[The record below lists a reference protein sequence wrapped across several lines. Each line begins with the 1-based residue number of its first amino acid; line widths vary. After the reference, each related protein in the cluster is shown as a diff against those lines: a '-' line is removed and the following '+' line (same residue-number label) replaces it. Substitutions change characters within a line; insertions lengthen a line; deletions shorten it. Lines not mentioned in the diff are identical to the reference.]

1 MSACVPTRHNR
12 TSRSSRPPRAS
23 GVKRPHSPPQPP
35 AKRRFHIA
43 GADLSASITVFLLAV
58 PMSLGLAVA
67 MDAPLQAGL
76 ISAAI
81 GGIVAGLLGGT
92 PLQVSGPSAGLTVV
106 TAELIHLY
114 GWRTT
119 CAITIGAGLLQILLG
134 SIRAARSALAVSPAI
149 VHGTLAGIGV
159 AIALAQLH
167 IVLGGSPQSSAV
179 ANVLSLPDQLSQ
191 VAPAAPLIGALTIAV
206 LVLWPRLPGRS
217 GRAVR
222 RIPAALAAVVTATA
236 VAAVAA
242 PGIARVD
249 LPSWRSHV
257 FPEMPHGPVMALATA
272 VFTVMLVASLESL
285 LAAVA
290 VDKLSAGRAAGRT
303 ASRPG
308 AGSPTAPTPAE
319 AVAPASDRGAS
330 PDSTGLPVPPLKRS
344 DLDRELRA
352 QGIANMLSGLV
363 GGLAVSGGA
372 VRSSANVRA
381 GATGRASTVLHG
393 VWMLLATVLLVTV
406 LEWIP
411 LAALAALVMMV
422 GIQMVNIAHIRNVH
436 KHREFLVYGATI
448 TGVLLFGVLKGV
460 AIGIAVAVAVAL
472 HRLGRTRITVTD
484 QGGQHLIVV
493 RGQLTFLAVPRLSRT
508 LGQLPQGGDAVVELD
523 GFFMDH
529 AAYETIQDWSNAQT
543 AHGGRVVFTGRSG
556 GRIAEPASAAHS
568 CCRPWTPWRNHH
580 CHDEPDRV
588 PALRHGIGGPFTE
601 TPFAGVPFAGAFSG
615 SGPGPTLG
623 TGTAPVHDA
632 GTGWDA
638 SSGNALDSAPVP
650 VEPAGHVTADAP
662 AGHAPYGLRS
672 RTAGSSLDSSTG
684 SPTAPSAAPAFA
696 PDTPHTTAPSTPTDG
711 ASPRAVLTDDVR
723 ADGTPSDG
731 APTGEGQ
738 DDGASAD
745 GTPVGGTSRRT
756 GGDRLVSGLSSF
768 QRNTAPLVRGELA
781 RLALEGQRPSQLF
794 ITCADSRLVTSM
806 ITASG
811 PGDLFTVRNIGN
823 LVPLPNTESGDDSV
837 GAAIEYAV
845 DVLKVESITVCGHSG
860 CGAMQALLGGEPDRG
875 TPPTALWRW
884 LRHGLPS
891 LRRMAS
897 RDHAWARISGRLPA
911 DALEQLCLTNVV
923 QQLDH
928 LRSHEAV
935 ARRLADGTLQLHGMY
950 FHVGEAQA
958 YLLTE
963 EASSGLALDEVFDPV
978 GPEATDSRRPVC
990 SAAPITIPPLAAPP
1004 VAAAS
1009 ASPAVPG
1016 GPSGAGPGA
1025 LEHTGA

>member
-23 GVKRPHSPPQPP
+23 GVKRPHSPPPP
-35 AKRRFHIA
+35 RGGRIRIA
-43 GADLSASITVFLLAV
+43 GADVSASITVFLLAV

-106 TAELIHLY
+106 TAELIQVY

-134 SIRAARSALAVSPAI
+134 SLRAARSALAVSPAI

-179 ANVLSLPDQLSQ
+179 ANALALPDQLGRLS
-191 VAPAAPLIGALTIAV
+191 PAAPLIGVLTITV
-206 LVLWPRLPGRS
+206 LVLWPRIPGRIGS
-217 GRAVR
+217 GAR
-222 RIPAALAAVVTATA
+222 RVPAALVAVVTATT
-236 VAAVAA
+236 VATLAA

-249 LPSWRSHV
+249 LPSWRAHV
-257 FPEMPHGPVMALATA
+257 LPEMPHGPVLALATA

-285 LAAVA
+285 LAAMA
-290 VDKLSAGRAAGRT
+290 VDKLSAAPSHSPSARTSAAPPPPAAPP
-303 ASRPG
+303 ASPGVPASPG
-308 AGSPTAPTPAE
+308 APTTPTSHTPPSPTPSASPSPPSPPTP
-319 AVAPASDRGAS
+319 
-330 PDSTGLPVPPLKRS
+330 PVRRA

-352 QGIANMLSGLV
+352 QGIANTLSGLV

-381 GATGRASTVLHG
+381 GAQGRASTVLHG
-393 VWMLLATVLLVTV
+393 VWVLLATGLLVTV

-422 GIQMVNIAHIRNVH
+422 GIQMVNLAYIRNVH

-448 TGVLLFGVLKGV
+448 TGVVLFGVLKGV
-460 AIGIAVAVAVAL
+460 TIGIAVAVAVAL
-472 HRLGRTRITVTD
+472 HRLARTRITVTD
-484 QGGQHLIVV
+484 QGGEHLVVV

-508 LGQLPQGGDAVVELD
+508 LGQLPQGGNAVVELD

-529 AAYETIQDWSNAQT
+529 AAYEAIQDWSTAQA
-543 AHGGRVVFTGRSG
+543 AHGGRIVFTGRSG

-580 CHDEPDRV
+580 CHDEPGRT
-588 PALRHGIGGPFTE
+588 PEAGHGPGIPFTDARPVTDPIG
-601 TPFAGVPFAGAFSG
+601 TPHDMP
-615 SGPGPTLG
+615 
-623 TGTAPVHDA
+623 HDA
-632 GTGWDA
+632 LTPTPAPA
-638 SSGNALDSAPVP
+638 STPGSAPSPDVAP
-650 VEPAGHVTADAP
+650 GRDPAPSLHRSP
-662 AGHAPYGLRS
+662 A
-672 RTAGSSLDSSTG
+672 RTAG
-684 SPTAPSAAPAFA
+684 PPAEA
-696 PDTPHTTAPSTPTDG
+696 TRPA
-711 ASPRAVLTDDVR
+711 
-723 ADGTPSDG
+723 
-731 APTGEGQ
+731 
-738 DDGASAD
+738 
-745 GTPVGGTSRRT
+745 GGN
-756 GGDRLVSGLSSF
+756 RLISGLSSF
-768 QRNTAPLVRGELA
+768 QRNTAPLVREELA
-781 RLALEGQRPSQLF
+781 RLAAEGQRPSQLF

-823 LVPLPNTESGDDSV
+823 LVPLPNAESGDDSV

-845 DVLKVESITVCGHSG
+845 DILKVESITVCGHSG
-860 CGAMQALLGGEPDRG
+860 CGAMQALLGAKPDPQ
-875 TPPTALWRW
+875 TPPTSLWRW

-891 LRRMAS
+891 LERMAS
-897 RDHAWARISGRLPA
+897 RHHAWARISGRLPT

-928 LRSHEAV
+928 LRAHESV
-935 ARRLADGTLQLHGMY
+935 ARRLAEGTLRLHGMY

-963 EASSGLALDEVFDPV
+963 GASSGLELDEVFDRV
-978 GPEATDSRRPVC
+978 GPGD
-990 SAAPITIPPLAAPP
+990 
-1004 VAAAS
+1004 
-1009 ASPAVPG
+1009 PAG
-1016 GPSGAGPGA
+1016 SGELERAGV
-1025 LEHTGA
+1025 

>member
-1 MSACVPTRHNR
+1 MSACVPTRHDR
-12 TSRSSRPPRAS
+12 TSRSSRPHRAS
-23 GVKRPHSPPQPP
+23 GVKRPHSPPPP
-35 AKRRFHIA
+35 PRGGRFRIA

-67 MDAPLQAGL
+67 MDAPLEAGL

-106 TAELIHLY
+106 TAELIQIY

-134 SIRAARSALAVSPAI
+134 SLRAARSALAVSPAI

-159 AIALAQLH
+159 AIALAQVH

-179 ANVLSLPDQLSQ
+179 ANSLALPDQLGRVS
-191 VAPAAPLIGALTIAV
+191 PAAPLIGLLTIAI
-206 LVLWPRLPGRS
+206 LVLWPRLPGRI
-217 GRAVR
+217 GRVVR

-249 LPSWRSHV
+249 LPSWRSHAL
-257 FPEMPHGPVMALATA
+257 PEMPHGPVLALATA

-290 VDKLSAGRAAGRT
+290 VDKLSADRAGERTSARSKAGLASEPASASGART
-303 ASRPG
+303 RSAPVSTPTPG
-308 AGSPTAPTPAE
+308 SKPSPNSTPTSGSDPGSTSPPPSPPSLTAPEPSAPPTTPA
-319 AVAPASDRGAS
+319 P
-330 PDSTGLPVPPLKRS
+330 PPVRRS

-352 QGIANMLSGLV
+352 QGIANTLSGLV

-381 GATGRASTVLHG
+381 GATSRASTVLHG
-393 VWMLLATVLLVTV
+393 VWVVLATGLLVTV

-422 GIQMVNIAHIRNVH
+422 GIQMVSFAHIRNVH

-448 TGVLLFGVLKGV
+448 TGVVLFGVLKGV

-472 HRLGRTRITVTD
+472 HRLARTRITVID
-484 QGGQHLIVV
+484 QGGRHLVVV

-508 LGQLPQGGDAVVELD
+508 LAQLPQGGDAVVELD

-529 AAYETIQDWSNAQT
+529 AAYETIQDWSLAQT

-580 CHDEPDRV
+580 CHDRPEQPPETRHGPDSPFSDDRLGADPASGAARSPAPGTDGTSV
-588 PALRHGIGGPFTE
+588 PAS
-601 TPFAGVPFAGAFSG
+601 GA
-615 SGPGPTLG
+615 P
-623 TGTAPVHDA
+623 
-632 GTGWDA
+632 
-638 SSGNALDSAPVP
+638 SAP
-650 VEPAGHVTADAP
+650 ATAA
-662 AGHAPYGLRS
+662 
-672 RTAGSSLDSSTG
+672 
-684 SPTAPSAAPAFA
+684 SPTA
-696 PDTPHTTAPSTPTDG
+696 TPR
-711 ASPRAVLTDDVR
+711 RA
-723 ADGTPSDG
+723 
-731 APTGEGQ
+731 
-738 DDGASAD
+738 
-745 GTPVGGTSRRT
+745 GGNH
-756 GGDRLVSGLSSF
+756 LVNGLSSF
-768 QRNTAPLVRGELA
+768 QRNTAPLVREELA
-781 RLALEGQRPSQLF
+781 RLAREGQRPSQLF

-811 PGDLFTVRNIGN
+811 PGDLFTVRNVGN
-823 LVPLPNTESGDDSV
+823 LVPPPDAESGDDSV

-845 DVLKVESITVCGHSG
+845 DVLRVDSITVCGHSG
-860 CGAMQALLGGEPDRG
+860 CGAMQALLGAKPDPD
-875 TPPTALWRW
+875 TPRTSLWRW

-891 LRRMAS
+891 LERMVS
-897 RDHAWARISGRLPA
+897 QHHAWARISGRLPT
-911 DALEQLCLTNVV
+911 DSLEQLCLTNVV

-928 LRSHEAV
+928 LRAHESV
-935 ARRLADGTLQLHGMY
+935 ARRLAEGTLQLHGMY

-958 YLLTE
+958 YLLAE
-963 EASSGLALDEVFDPV
+963 DASAGLALDEVFDLV
-978 GPEATDSRRPVC
+978 GPGDAHATSDARASCGGHALGESHASGTTDLPAEFPASGTTDTPAEFPATGHIRPPTESRASGSRDA
-990 SAAPITIPPLAAPP
+990 SGDTTAPGDP
-1004 VAAAS
+1004 S
-1009 ASPAVPG
+1009 GPG
-1016 GPSGAGPGA
+1016 GR
-1025 LEHTGA
+1025 ERTGV

>member
-23 GVKRPHSPPQPP
+23 GVKRPHSPPPP
-35 AKRRFHIA
+35 RGGRFRIA

-67 MDAPLQAGL
+67 MDAPLEAGL

-106 TAELIHLY
+106 TAELIQIY

-134 SIRAARSALAVSPAI
+134 SLRAARSALAVSPAI

-179 ANVLSLPDQLSQ
+179 ANALALPDQLSR
-191 VAPAAPLIGALTIAV
+191 VSPAAPLIGVLTITV
-206 LVLWPRLPGRS
+206 LVLWPRLPGRI
-217 GRAVR
+217 GNTVR
-222 RIPAALAAVVTATA
+222 RIPAALAAVVTATV
-236 VAAVAA
+236 VAAIVA

-249 LPSWRSHV
+249 LPSWRSHAL
-257 FPEMPHGPVMALATA
+257 PEMPHGPVLALATA

-290 VDKLSAGRAAGRT
+290 VDKLSAAPSPSISAPT
-303 ASRPG
+303 TSP
-308 AGSPTAPTPAE
+308 GSP
-319 AVAPASDRGAS
+319 AS
-330 PDSTGLPVPPLKRS
+330 PALPARRA

-352 QGIANMLSGLV
+352 QGIANTLSGLV

-393 VWMLLATVLLVTV
+393 VWVLLATGLLVTV

-422 GIQMVNIAHIRNVH
+422 GIQMVSFAHIRNVH

-448 TGVLLFGVLKGV
+448 TGVVLFGVLKGV
-460 AIGIAVAVAVAL
+460 AIGIAVAVAIAL
-472 HRLGRTRITVTD
+472 HRLAQTRITVTN
-484 QGGQHLIVV
+484 QGGQHLVVV

-529 AAYETIQDWSNAQT
+529 AAYEAIRDWSIAQT
-543 AHGGRVVFTGRSG
+543 AHGGRVMFTGRSG
-556 GRIAEPASAAHS
+556 GRIAEPSSAAHS

-580 CHDEPDRV
+580 CHDGPGRTPEADRGPGSPSDADPGADTGTNHTSNT
-588 PALRHGIGGPFTE
+588 PAPA
-601 TPFAGVPFAGAFSG
+601 P
-615 SGPGPTLG
+615 GPGP
-623 TGTAPVHDA
+623 
-632 GTGWDA
+632 
-638 SSGNALDSAPVP
+638 
-650 VEPAGHVTADAP
+650 AP
-662 AGHAPYGLRS
+662 A
-672 RTAGSSLDSSTG
+672 
-684 SPTAPSAAPAFA
+684 
-696 PDTPHTTAPSTPTDG
+696 TP
-711 ASPRAVLTDDVR
+711 
-723 ADGTPSDG
+723 
-731 APTGEGQ
+731 
-738 DDGASAD
+738 
-745 GTPVGGTSRRT
+745 RRT
-756 GGDRLVSGLSSF
+756 GGNRLISGLSSF
-768 QRNTAPLVRGELA
+768 QRNTAPLVRDELA
-781 RLALEGQRPSQLF
+781 RLAIEGQRPSQLF

-823 LVPLPNTESGDDSV
+823 LVPLPNAESGDDSV

-860 CGAMQALLGGEPDRG
+860 CGAMQALLGAKPDPE
-875 TPPTALWRW
+875 TPPTSLWRW

-891 LRRMAS
+891 LERMAS
-897 RDHAWARISGRLPA
+897 RHHAWARISGRLPT

-928 LRSHEAV
+928 LRAHESV
-935 ARRLADGTLQLHGMY
+935 ARRLAEGTLRLHGMY

-963 EASSGLALDEVFDPV
+963 GASNGLELDEVFDRV
-978 GPEATDSRRPVC
+978 E
-990 SAAPITIPPLAAPP
+990 
-1004 VAAAS
+1004 
-1009 ASPAVPG
+1009 PG
-1016 GPSGAGPGA
+1016 GPSSLSGPSNPGRAGDPGDPSGPGE
-1025 LEHTGA
+1025 LERTGV

>member
-23 GVKRPHSPPQPP
+23 GVKRPHSPPPP
-35 AKRRFHIA
+35 RGGRFRIA
-43 GADLSASITVFLLAV
+43 GADVSASITVFLLAV

-106 TAELIHLY
+106 TAELIQIY

-134 SIRAARSALAVSPAI
+134 SLRAARSALAVSPAI

-179 ANVLSLPDQLSQ
+179 ANALSLPDQLGRLR
-191 VAPAAPLIGALTIAV
+191 PAAPLIGALTITV
-206 LVLWPRLPGRS
+206 LVLWPRIPGRIGS
-217 GRAVR
+217 GAR
-222 RIPAALAAVVTATA
+222 RVPAALVAVVTATT
-236 VAAVAA
+236 VAALAA

-249 LPSWRSHV
+249 LPSWRAHV
-257 FPEMPHGPVMALATA
+257 LPEMPHGPVLALATA

-285 LAAVA
+285 LAAMA
-290 VDKLSAGRAAGRT
+290 VDKLSAAPSPPARAS
-303 ASRPG
+303 ASSPPPPESPG
-308 AGSPTAPTPAE
+308 PPTTPTSPTPSASPS
-319 AVAPASDRGAS
+319 PASPPA
-330 PDSTGLPVPPLKRS
+330 PPVRRA

-352 QGIANMLSGLV
+352 QGIANTLSGLV

-381 GATGRASTVLHG
+381 GAQGRASTVLHG
-393 VWMLLATVLLVTV
+393 VWVLLATGLLVTV

-422 GIQMVNIAHIRNVH
+422 GIQMVSLAHIRNVH

-448 TGVLLFGVLKGV
+448 TGVVLFGVLKGV
-460 AIGIAVAVAVAL
+460 TIGIAVAVAVAL
-472 HRLGRTRITVTD
+472 HRLARTRITVTD
-484 QGGQHLIVV
+484 QGGEHLVVV

-508 LGQLPQGGDAVVELD
+508 LGQLPPGGNAVVELD

-529 AAYETIQDWSNAQT
+529 AAFEAIQDWSTAQA
-543 AHGGRVVFTGRSG
+543 AHGGRIVFTGRSG
-556 GRIAEPASAAHS
+556 SRIAEPASAAHS

-580 CHDEPDRV
+580 CHDEPGRA
-588 PALRHGIGGPFTE
+588 PEAGHGPGTPFTDVGHCPGTSFADARPVTDPIG
-601 TPFAGVPFAGAFSG
+601 TPHDMP
-615 SGPGPTLG
+615 
-623 TGTAPVHDA
+623 HDA
-632 GTGWDA
+632 LTPTPA
-638 SSGNALDSAPVP
+638 PTPASAPGSPPSPDVAP
-650 VEPAGHVTADAP
+650 GRDPAPSPHRSPGRTTGPPAEAARPAG
-662 AGHAPYGLRS
+662 GN
-672 RTAGSSLDSSTG
+672 
-684 SPTAPSAAPAFA
+684 
-696 PDTPHTTAPSTPTDG
+696 
-711 ASPRAVLTDDVR
+711 
-723 ADGTPSDG
+723 
-731 APTGEGQ
+731 
-738 DDGASAD
+738 
-745 GTPVGGTSRRT
+745 
-756 GGDRLVSGLSSF
+756 RLISGLSSF
-768 QRNTAPLVRGELA
+768 QRNTAPLVREELA
-781 RLALEGQRPSQLF
+781 RLAAEGQRPSQLF

-823 LVPLPNTESGDDSV
+823 LVPLPNAESGDDSV
-837 GAAIEYAV
+837 DAAIEYAV
-845 DVLKVESITVCGHSG
+845 DVLKVESITICGHSG
-860 CGAMQALLGGEPDRG
+860 CGAMQALLGAKPDPQ
-875 TPPTALWRW
+875 TPPTSLWRW

-891 LRRMAS
+891 LERMAS
-897 RDHAWARISGRLPA
+897 RHHAWARISGRLPT

-928 LRSHEAV
+928 LRAHESV
-935 ARRLADGTLQLHGMY
+935 ARRLAEGTLRLHGMY
-950 FHVGEAQA
+950 FHVAEAQA

-963 EASSGLALDEVFDPV
+963 GASSGLELDEVFDRV
-978 GPEATDSRRPVC
+978 GPGD
-990 SAAPITIPPLAAPP
+990 
-1004 VAAAS
+1004 
-1009 ASPAVPG
+1009 PAG
-1016 GPSGAGPGA
+1016 SGELERAGV
-1025 LEHTGA
+1025 